1 MVQPLVQ
8 LRTAILALGVLT
20 SGLLAVSPADAAP
33 TQHKTH
39 SRGHCA
45 VCRRIVSPKQAFK
58 HIATRRPDRLVRRHV
73 TSLIS
78 KARTNPHGTNDDAAL
93 PTVSTVTVE
102 ADVQESPA
110 LEPIGVLI
118 PEYAQLKTH
127 EGLVRRS
134 PRGPPALS

>member
-1 MVQPLVQ
+1 MVQPLVK

-33 TQHKTH
+33 VHRAH

-45 VCRRIVSPKQAFK
+45 VCRRVVSPKQAFK
-58 HIATRRPDRLVRRHV
+58 RIATRRPDRLLRRHV
-73 TSLIS
+73 TALIRT
-78 KARTNPHGTNDDAAL
+78 ARTTSHGTSDDAAIQN
-93 PTVSTVTVE
+93 VSTVTVE
-102 ADVQESPA
+102 ADVQASPA

-118 PEYAQLKTH
+118 PEHAQLKTH

-134 PRGPPALS
+134 PRGPPAFS